1 MKFIINDQMVLL
13 RAPEGPLAP
22 YIASFSKW
30 AIEQG
35 YALLLA
41 ATASSDCCG
50 FQSVARREVG
60 PIAQRL
66 ISTLRRVPAI
76 SRTAAADL

>member
-35 YALLLA
+35 YAHCSLQQRVRIAAGFSRWLA
-41 ATASSDCCG
+41 GKSRYAPCIRVEDTTEM
-50 FQSVARREVG
+50 VPRWREC
-60 PIAQRL
+60 
-66 ISTLRRVPAI
+66 
-76 SRTAAADL
+76 